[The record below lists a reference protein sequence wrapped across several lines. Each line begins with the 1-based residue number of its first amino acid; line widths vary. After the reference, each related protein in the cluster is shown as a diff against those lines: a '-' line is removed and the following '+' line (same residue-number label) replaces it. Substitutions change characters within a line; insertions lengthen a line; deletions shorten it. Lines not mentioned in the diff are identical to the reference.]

1 MTNIKIKNKVL
12 TKDFLITITVI
23 LSCLGLFIYFP
34 TFNNIQEL
42 TKDVFFFLFIP
53 LLYIKFI
60 LKKNINAW
68 GLNMQNKKEGFI
80 WAVLMLLLSLIMVYI
95 FIRFTSFTTHYSLSS
110 LIINSFW
117 SFLIYILIFINLILF
132 LQEYFF
138 RGFVLFAFY
147 QKIGYWSI
155 LIQVGLY
162 LIMLLLVPGN
172 FQQTFWQALP
182 FVILTFTGGV
192 TAYKSKSMVYS
203 YLSGL
208 LFFLI
213 LTSYLI
219 YLIKIT

>member
-12 TKDFLITITVI
+12 TKDFLITIAVI

-34 TFNNIQEL
+34 TLNNIQEL
-42 TKDVFFFLFIP
+42 TKEVFFFLFIP

-60 LKKNINAW
+60 LKKNISAW
-68 GLNMQNKKEGFI
+68 GLNMQNKKEGFV
-80 WAVLMLLLSLIMVYI
+80 WAVLMLLLSLVIVYI
-95 FIRFTSFTTHYSLSS
+95 FIRFTSFTTYYPLSS
-110 LIINSFW
+110 LVINSFW
-117 SFLIYILIFINLILF
+117 IFLVYILIFINLILF

-138 RGFVLFAFY
+138 RGFVLFTFY

-162 LIMLLLVPGN
+162 LIVLLLAPGN
-172 FQQTFWQALP
+172 FQQTFWQVLP
-182 FVILTFTGGV
+182 FTILAFTNGV

-203 YLSGL
+203 YFSGL